1 MTKLEVIELVA
12 IGIAVVAFLVWFI
25 IKTVKNKWLSGIIDT
40 INEAI
45 KEAESSGKSGIEKK
59 AYVLQKV
66 EQKCNELKVPY
77 KLLFGLIS
85 KLIDTTVKHYNV
97 IAK

>member
-1 MTKLEVIELVA
+1 MTKLEIIELVA
-12 IGIAVVAFLVWFI
+12 IAIALVAFTVWFV
-25 IKTVKNKWLSGIIDT
+25 IKSIKNKWISSIIGT
-40 INEAI
+40 VNAAI
-45 KEAESSGKSGIEKK
+45 KEAESSKKTGVEKK

-66 EQKCNELKVPY
+66 EEKCKELKIPY
-77 KLLFGLIS
+77 KLLFGLVS